1 MKRWILLIGIGLWGW
16 MACRA
21 SREATSIPSPKDR
34 HFEQTEV
41 PQTLTHPSERADWIA
56 LHYWDRFDFTDTTGI
71 RSSAFLEQALKDYLV
86 LLRTASS
93 ERQAEG
99 LKTLVQKAGQETP
112 KAMLLFF
119 DEKLE
124 EYLAYSYSPLQ
135 NYEQY
140 MAVLEAILQSD
151 RYDEDEKI
159 RPATLLELCLKNR
172 VGTVAE
178 NFAYALSDKDSPV
191 FRLHDLKAERLI
203 LLFFDPECLH
213 CRQLIDQMKQS
224 PTLNAQQQSGRL
236 KILTIYPYADVE
248 AWRERVGL
256 LSTNWINSYNPES
269 SILSDELYEL
279 KITPALYLLDG
290 QKRVIVREGGLS
302 EVEQALITTQ
312 SE

>member
-1 MKRWILLIGIGLWGW
+1 

-71 RSSAFLEQALKDYLV
+71 RGSAFLEQALKDYLV

-99 LKTLVQKAGQETP
+99 LKTLVQKAGQGTP

-135 NYEQY
+135 NNEQY
-140 MAVLEAILQSD
+140 IAVLEAILQSD

-248 AWRERVGL
+248 AWRERVGI
-256 LSTNWINSYNPES
+256 LSANWINSYNPES

>member
-1 MKRWILLIGIGLWGW
+1 
-16 MACRA
+16 
-21 SREATSIPSPKDR
+21 
-34 HFEQTEV
+34 
-41 PQTLTHPSERADWIA
+41 
-56 LHYWDRFDFTDTTGI
+56 
-71 RSSAFLEQALKDYLV
+71 
-86 LLRTASS
+86 
-93 ERQAEG
+93 
-99 LKTLVQKAGQETP
+99 
-112 KAMLLFF
+112 MLLFF

-135 NYEQY
+135 SNEQY
-140 MAVLEAILQSD
+140 IAVLEAILQSD

-178 NFAYALSDKDSPV
+178 DFAYALSDKDSPI
-191 FRLHDLKAERLI
+191 FRLYDLKAERLI

-256 LSTNWINSYNPES
+256 LSANWINSYNPES

>member
-1 MKRWILLIGIGLWGW
+1 M
-16 MACRA
+16 
-21 SREATSIPSPKDR
+21 
-34 HFEQTEV
+34 
-41 PQTLTHPSERADWIA
+41 
-56 LHYWDRFDFTDTTGI
+56 
-71 RSSAFLEQALKDYLV
+71 
-86 LLRTASS
+86 
-93 ERQAEG
+93 
-99 LKTLVQKAGQETP
+99 
-112 KAMLLFF
+112 
-119 DEKLE
+119 
-124 EYLAYSYSPLQ
+124 
-135 NYEQY
+135 
-140 MAVLEAILQSD
+140 
-151 RYDEDEKI
+151 
-159 RPATLLELCLKNR
+159 KNR

-178 NFAYALSDKDSPV
+178 DFAYALSDKDSPV

-248 AWRERVGL
+248 AWRERVGI
-256 LSTNWINSYNPES
+256 LSANWINSYNPES

>member
-1 MKRWILLIGIGLWGW
+1 MKRWTLLIGIGLWGW

-41 PQTLTHPSERADWIA
+41 PQTLTLPSERADWIA

-71 RSSAFLEQALKDYLV
+71 RGSSFLEQALKDYLV

-93 ERQAEG
+93 GRQAEG
-99 LKTLVQKAGQETP
+99 LKTLVQKAGQGTP

-135 NYEQY
+135 NNEQY
-140 MAVLEAILQSD
+140 IAVLEALLQSD

-172 VGTVAE
+172 VGSIAE
-178 NFAYALSDKDSPV
+178 DFAYVLSDKDSPI

-248 AWRERVGL
+248 AWRERVGI
-256 LSTNWINSYNPES
+256 LSANWINSYNPES

-290 QKRVIVREGGLS
+290 QKRVIVREGGLA

>member
-1 MKRWILLIGIGLWGW
+1 M
-16 MACRA
+16 
-21 SREATSIPSPKDR
+21 
-34 HFEQTEV
+34 
-41 PQTLTHPSERADWIA
+41 
-56 LHYWDRFDFTDTTGI
+56 HYWDRFDFTDTTGI
-71 RSSAFLEQALKDYLV
+71 RGSAFLEQALKDYLI
-86 LLRTASS
+86 LLRAASS

-99 LKTLVQKAGQETP
+99 LKTLVQKAGQGTP

-135 NYEQY
+135 NNEQY
-140 MAVLEAILQSD
+140 IAVLEAILQSD

-172 VGTVAE
+172 VGSVAE
-178 NFAYALSDKDSPV
+178 DFAYALSDKDSPV

-248 AWRERVGL
+248 AWRERVGI
-256 LSTNWINSYNPES
+256 LSANWINSYNPES